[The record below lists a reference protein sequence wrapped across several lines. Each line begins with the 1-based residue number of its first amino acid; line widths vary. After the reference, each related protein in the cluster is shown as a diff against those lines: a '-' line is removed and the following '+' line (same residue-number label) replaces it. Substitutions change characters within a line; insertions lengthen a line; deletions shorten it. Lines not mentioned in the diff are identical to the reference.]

1 MKYRFESAQNIYTL
15 KVDEE
20 YVAPERFCEM
30 LTTHLYGEN
39 MALCAFK
46 VMNCPPG
53 VKFNTREGVA
63 VIRYTQGKKF
73 NDVKLPVP
81 DKPRRKRWVSKSPE
95 RDL

>member
-15 KVDEE
+15 NVDEE
-20 YVAPERFCEM
+20 YVSPEKFCEM
-30 LTTHLYGEN
+30 LTTRLYGGN
-39 MALCAFK
+39 TPLCSFK
-46 VMNCPPG
+46 VVNCPPG

-63 VIRYTQGKKF
+63 IIRYTQWKKF
-73 NDVKLPVP
+73 DHVKLPVP